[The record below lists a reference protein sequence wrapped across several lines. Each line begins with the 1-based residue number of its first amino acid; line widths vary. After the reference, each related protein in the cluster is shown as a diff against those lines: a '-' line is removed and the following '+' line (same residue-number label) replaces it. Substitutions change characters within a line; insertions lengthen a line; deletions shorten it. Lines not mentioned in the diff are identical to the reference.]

1 LIDEKMGEVVQIYL
15 VVDKNSKK
23 EINELRSEIDKLI
36 SNKLPVYMRPM
47 KYTFLKSFPKTTTG
61 KIKKKSLGKIES
73 EALC

>member
-1 LIDEKMGEVVQIYL
+1 MIIFPMKCPTDVMLGNLCRDYESTIR
-15 VVDKNSKK
+15 N
-23 EINELRSEIDKLI
+23 NKLI